1 MVKSIL
7 GIVLLLVGIAAAY
20 FYGFPLLRE
29 IGELQKDV
37 EVITSLI
44 DKTENLNEVG
54 LSVVELYTSV
64 SSSDLTRM
72 DALVPKQ
79 IDNVKL
85 ILELQ
90 KLAERY
96 GLGVKGI
103 NVAGTG
109 SRQIAGQS
117 VNIVSFQAQLEGFYG
132 DFVDF
137 LEQLELSQRIID
149 TNSLNFQA
157 IEAENGYSYTLAL
170 DTYWKE

>member
-7 GIVLLLVGIAAAY
+7 GILLLIVGIGAAY
-20 FYGFPLLRE
+20 FYGFPLLGE
-29 IGELQKDV
+29 IGEMQKDA
-37 EVITSLI
+37 EVITALI
-44 DKTENLNEVG
+44 EKTENLNQVG
-54 LSVVELYTSV
+54 QSVIELYDSVPTSDI
-64 SSSDLTRM
+64 SRM
-72 DALVPKQ
+72 DTLVPDQ

-96 GLGVKGI
+96 GLGVSGI
-103 NVAGTG
+103 NVSGTG
-109 SRQIAGQS
+109 AREVAGQTIN
-117 VNIVSFQAQLEGFYG
+117 VVSFQAQLEGYYG

-157 IEAENGYSYTLAL
+157 FETENGYSYTLAL
-170 DTYWKE
+170 DTYWK